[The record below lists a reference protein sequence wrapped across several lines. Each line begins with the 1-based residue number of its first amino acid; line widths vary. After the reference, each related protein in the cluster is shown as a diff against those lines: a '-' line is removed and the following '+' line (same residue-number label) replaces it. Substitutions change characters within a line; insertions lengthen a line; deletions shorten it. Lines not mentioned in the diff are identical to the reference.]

1 MVEST
6 FSQEREI
13 SSVFP
18 TLPGTFYNNI
28 FESLVYRPYAKLH
41 DLARKLK
48 LEHMFNSFTKNL
60 NLSDI
65 QKRIYELSNE
75 MPERISI
82 YEINLYTDE
91 IWAIILG
98 DNEEKLK
105 NFVENMSSRVSE
117 KELLSFN
124 ISKWNIVKTRL
135 NNYSEEAIRTLL
147 EEDLE
152 YDERFKIITYIQ
164 GLGILGIVVD
174 NFIKKA
180 LKKSDVMEGWKLG
193 SQIILLS
200 LITSKYLR
208 GDLDPEDYLFDM
220 EYAGEIFTEE
230 QKGYPSTKIIEHLE
244 YIANS

>member
-1 MVEST
+1 MVESR
-6 FSQEREI
+6 FSQDREI
-13 SSVFP
+13 SGVFP
-18 TLPGTFYNNI
+18 TLPVNFYTNI

-41 DLARKLK
+41 DFARKLK
-48 LEHMFNSFTKNL
+48 LEHMFNALTKNL
-60 NLSDI
+60 NLSDM
-65 QKRIYELSNE
+65 QERIYKLSKE
-75 MPERISI
+75 IPERISI

-98 DNEEKLK
+98 ENEEKLRK
-105 NFVENMSSRVSE
+105 FVENISSRVSE

-124 ISKWNIVKTRL
+124 ISKWNIVKTRID
-135 NNYSEEAIRTLL
+135 NYSEEAIKTLL
-147 EEDLE
+147 EEELD

-208 GDLDPEDYLFDM
+208 GDLNPEDYLFDM

-230 QKGYPSTKIIEHLE
+230 HEEYPAKEIIEHLE
-244 YIANS
+244 YITKL